1 MNLLAGLTN
10 TQRPGLHKKFWTGSS
25 IQLRKMELTANIFTQ
40 KTSET
45 SLGLISARW
54 ALMVSSDSS
63 PTMAVCFTKC
73 SGTCVMDVSIFHPF
87 LKQKCYVSMSS
98 PFPKM
103 ICYFTFYVTVF
114 FHQRIETPSHH
125 SPKANDLSFSPTK
138 PRENIIMNSESAPLA
153 PSYYTV
159 PGKFLHVNQ

>member
-73 SGTCVMDVSIFHPF
+73 FGTCVMDVSIYHPF
-87 LKQKCYVSMSS
+87 SNKSVTFPCLPRFQKWYVIL
-98 PFPKM
+98 PFM
-103 ICYFTFYVTVF
+103 LQCSFI
-114 FHQRIETPSHH
+114 RGLRLHH
-125 SPKANDLSFSPTK
+125 T
-138 PRENIIMNSESAPLA
+138 
-153 PSYYTV
+153 TV
-159 PGKFLHVNQ
+159 PRPTILVSPLPNRGKTLSWIPNPPPLLLRIIPSLVSFYM